1 MLPNFFVI
9 GGVRCGTTSLYH
21 YLNQHNC
28 IVKSAYDELGY
39 FDDNFHLGLNW
50 YRSLFPMKSTR
61 AMVESKYKKFLT
73 YDVTP
78 FYIYNPTVVD
88 RIFKFSPDTK
98 IIGILRNPID
108 RAYSNYNGQI
118 QDEGY
123 AKSTFEKVVH
133 AEVDKIEKS
142 KNDPENYGFLV
153 DEFYEMILAR
163 GFYAKQLEYWFKKFP
178 RKNIL
183 LISSENFANKT
194 VETLSRIFNFL
205 DIPDQKII
213 DLTKQNKIVYPKMKN
228 STRDF
233 LVDYFKPYNE
243 KLFELLGERFDW
255 QN

>member
-1 MLPNFFVI
+1 MP
-9 GGVRCGTTSLYH
+9 S
-21 YLNQHNC
+21 
-28 IVKSAYDELGY
+28 
-39 FDDNFHLGLNW
+39 
-50 YRSLFPMKSTR
+50 
-61 AMVESKYKKFLT
+61 
-73 YDVTP
+73 
-78 FYIYNPTVVD
+78 
-88 RIFKFSPDTK
+88 
-98 IIGILRNPID
+98 
-108 RAYSNYNGQI
+108 
-118 QDEGY
+118 
-123 AKSTFEKVVH
+123 FEKVVH

>member
-1 MLPNFFVI
+1 
-9 GGVRCGTTSLYH
+9 
-21 YLNQHNC
+21 
-28 IVKSAYDELGY
+28 
-39 FDDNFHLGLNW
+39 
-50 YRSLFPMKSTR
+50 
-61 AMVESKYKKFLT
+61 
-73 YDVTP
+73 
-78 FYIYNPTVVD
+78 
-88 RIFKFSPDTK
+88 
-98 IIGILRNPID
+98 
-108 RAYSNYNGQI
+108 
-118 QDEGY
+118 
-123 AKSTFEKVVH
+123 
-133 AEVDKIEKS
+133 
-142 KNDPENYGFLV
+142 
-153 DEFYEMILAR
+153 MILAR

-213 DLTKQNKIVYPKMKN
+213 DLTKQNKIVYPKMKD